1 MRHSGPAWVESSAG
15 SLRRRCSALRGNPD
29 AYAVEDDPAVR
40 YCPLHRFPYTLVY
53 VELDERIWVAALA
66 HQAAAPSL
74 LGWPPTRLSRSIA
87 ENAVRDVCHMVCG
100 RLA

>member
-1 MRHSGPAWVESSAG
+1 MKPVVLHADAEAEVWEALDYYEAQRAG
-15 SLRRRCSALRGNPD
+15 LGGEFRREFEAALQRVRGNPD

-66 HQAAAPSL
+66 HQRRRPRYWA
-74 LGWPPTRLSRSIA
+74 
-87 ENAVRDVCHMVCG
+87 G
-100 RLA
+100 RRPD